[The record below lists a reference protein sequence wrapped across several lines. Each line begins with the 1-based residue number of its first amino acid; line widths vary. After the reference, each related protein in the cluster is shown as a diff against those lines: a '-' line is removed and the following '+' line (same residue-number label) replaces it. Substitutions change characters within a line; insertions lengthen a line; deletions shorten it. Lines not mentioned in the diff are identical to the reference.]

1 MTLKQLK
8 TYIDETLKVLP
19 EAGDSEVVIPI
30 EGGYYNAH
38 IALDGLLFQFQ
49 PQIKQIFLHTNDDI
63 PKNDIEGYEPSSPMQ
78 LVELNGLTVIV
89 RDHILNK
96 KGTED
101 E

>member
-1 MTLKQLK
+1 MTLKELK

-19 EAGDSEVVIPI
+19 DAGDSDVVIPI

-49 PQIKQIFLHTNDDI
+49 PQIKQIFLHTTDDI
-63 PKNDIEGYEPSSPMQ
+63 SKNDIEEYTPSSPMQ
-78 LVELNGLTVIV
+78 LVELNGSTVIV

-96 KGTED
+96 KDD
-101 E
+101 ENE